1 MSPVVTVLEWTVL
14 LYFLIVH
21 LVYIALNVL
30 AFGVI
35 TRSTLRKYGELIPAD
50 REFMPPVSIIV
61 PAYNEEPVIVASV
74 RSILQLTYPTVE
86 IVVVNDGSVDRTVEV
101 LREEFDLEEYSEA
114 YRDRIPTAPVRAF
127 YRSRRHPNLRVVDK
141 ENGGRADANNVGINV
156 ARYPLFCTID
166 ADSILQRD
174 SIERVVRP
182 FLIDP
187 KVIASG
193 GTVRIV
199 NGCRVR
205 GGFIE
210 ALDLPRQ
217 PLVVF
222 QIMEYLRAFLFG
234 RVGWSAFNGLLVLSG
249 AFGVFNKEIVI
260 AAGGYRTDTIG
271 EDMELVTRLHK
282 VMRRQKRPYRI
293 AYVPDPICFTE
304 APDNLRALAGQR
316 VRWQRGLGESLDKNR
331 GLAFRGPVGW
341 LSYPFHAVFELF
353 GSFVEVAGYLLSA
366 VAFATGTI
374 SLTAFVAFL
383 FVSFGLGMA
392 FSTSALVLEELS
404 FNAYPRSRHTLI
416 LLVAAIGENFG
427 YRQLNA
433 WWRLVGLIR
442 FLRGSAPTWGTIE
455 RRGAWQTETPA
466 DSEAESV
473 KP

>member
-1 MSPVVTVLEWTVL
+1 MSAVVTVLEWTVL

-21 LVYIALNVL
+21 LVYIALNVI

-35 TRSTLRKYGELIPAD
+35 TRSTLRRYGELIPAD
-50 REFMPPVSIIV
+50 REFMPPVSILV
-61 PAYNEEPVIVASV
+61 PAYNEERVIVASV

-86 IVVVNDGSVDRTVEV
+86 IVVVNDGSTDRTLAV
-101 LREEFDLEEYSEA
+101 LREAFDLEEYSEA
-114 YRDRIPTAPVRAF
+114 YRDRIPTSEVRGF
-127 YRSRRHPNLRVVDK
+127 YRSRQHPDLRVVDK
-141 ENGGRADANNVGINV
+141 ANGGRSDALNTGVNV
-156 ARYPLFCTID
+156 ARYPLFCSID

-182 FLIDP
+182 FLVDP
-187 KVIASG
+187 KVIAAG
-193 GTVRIV
+193 GTIRIV
-199 NGCRVR
+199 NGCHVR
-205 GGFIE
+205 EGFLE
-210 ALDLPRQ
+210 ELDVPSQ

-249 AFGVFNKEIVI
+249 AFGVFSKEIVI
-260 AAGGYRTDTIG
+260 DAGGYRTDTIG

-282 VMRRQKRPYRI
+282 VMRQQKRPYRI

-304 APDNLRALAGQR
+304 APDTVKALAGQR
-316 VRWQRGLGESLDKNR
+316 IRWQRGLGESMVKNT

-341 LSYPFHAVFELF
+341 LSYPFHVVFELF

-392 FSTSALVLEELS
+392 FSTSAMVLEELS
-404 FNAYPRSRHTLI
+404 FNAYPKSRHTLV
-416 LLVAAIGENFG
+416 LLAAAIGENFG

-442 FLRGSAPTWGTIE
+442 FLRGSTQTWGTIE
-455 RRGAWQTETPA
+455 RRGAWQTEESA
-466 DSEAESV
+466 DADTEAA
-473 KP
+473 

>member
-1 MSPVVTVLEWTVL
+1 MSAVVTVLEWTVL

-21 LVYIALNVL
+21 LVYIALNVI

-35 TRSTLRKYGELIPAD
+35 TRSTLRRYGELIPAD
-50 REFMPPVSIIV
+50 REFMPPVSILV
-61 PAYNEEPVIVASV
+61 PAYNEERVIVASV

-86 IVVVNDGSVDRTVEV
+86 IVVVNDGSTDRTLAV
-101 LREEFDLEEYSEA
+101 LREAFDLEAYSEA
-114 YRDRIPTAPVRAF
+114 YRDRIPTSEVRGF
-127 YRSRRHPNLRVVDK
+127 YRSRQHPHLRVVDK
-141 ENGGRADANNVGINV
+141 ANGGRSDALNAGVNV
-156 ARYPLFCTID
+156 ARYPLFCSID

-182 FLIDP
+182 FLVDP
-187 KVIASG
+187 KVIAAG
-193 GTVRIV
+193 GTIRIV
-199 NGCRVR
+199 NGCHVR
-205 GGFIE
+205 EGFLE
-210 ALDLPRQ
+210 ELDVPGQ

-260 AAGGYRTDTIG
+260 DAGGYRTDTIG

-282 VMRRQKRPYRI
+282 VMRQQKRSYRI

-304 APDNLRALAGQR
+304 APDTVKALAGQR
-316 VRWQRGLGESLDKNR
+316 IRWQRGLGESMVKNT

-341 LSYPFHAVFELF
+341 LSYPFHVVFELF
-353 GSFVEVAGYLLSA
+353 GSFVEVAGYVLSA

-392 FSTSALVLEELS
+392 FSTSAMVLEELS
-404 FNAYPRSRHTLI
+404 FNAYPKSRHTL
-416 LLVAAIGENFG
+416 LLLAAAIGENFG

-442 FLRGSAPTWGTIE
+442 FLRGSAQTWGTIE
-455 RRGAWQTETPA
+455 RRGAWQTEESA
-466 DSEAESV
+466 DADTEAA
-473 KP
+473 